1 MTNFESERFSSAL
14 KRLGFDDYE
23 KEIMLKIL
31 SGSGI
36 YNQEDILSI
45 TSRSVE
51 LLRKLGWFR
60 KFKSAV
66 QIADLKIDFQHLI

>member
-14 KRLGFDDYE
+14 KQLGFDDYE

-31 SGSGI
+31 SGSGN

-45 TSRSVE
+45 TSRGVK

-60 KFKSAV
+60 KFKLAV
-66 QIADLKIDFQHLI
+66 QIADLKIDFQRLI

>member
-1 MTNFESERFSSAL
+1 MTNFESEHFSNAL
-14 KRLGFDDYE
+14 KQLGFDDYE

-45 TSRSVE
+45 TSRSVK
-51 LLRKLGWFR
+51 LLRKLGWLR
-60 KFKSAV
+60 KFKLAV
-66 QIADLKIDFQHLI
+66 QIAGLKIDIQQLI